1 MYPVTVAGL
10 ARPRQLRVWRLVA
23 LEEASK
29 VGSRGDA
36 LLVGGAPAWQDLFK
50 PPHFLQMADIAE
62 ASRTSS
68 LELQRQLGEYKEKNR
83 RELAEMQTQL
93 KEKSLEVEKARLAA
107 GKMQDEVMPAG

>member
-1 MYPVTVAGL
+1 MS
-10 ARPRQLRVWRLVA
+10 
-23 LEEASK
+23 E
-29 VGSRGDA
+29 
-36 LLVGGAPAWQDLFK
+36 GAPAWQDLFR
-50 PPHFLQMADIAE
+50 PPRFLQMADIAE

-107 GKMQDEVMPAG
+107 VKMQDEVMPAG

>member
-1 MYPVTVAGL
+1 M
-10 ARPRQLRVWRLVA
+10 VA

-29 VGSRGDA
+29 AGSRGDA
-36 LLVGGAPAWQDLFK
+36 LLVGGAPAWLDLFR

-68 LELQRQLGEYKEKNR
+68 LELQRQLGEYKEKNL

-107 GKMQDEVMPAG
+107 VKMQDEVMPAG